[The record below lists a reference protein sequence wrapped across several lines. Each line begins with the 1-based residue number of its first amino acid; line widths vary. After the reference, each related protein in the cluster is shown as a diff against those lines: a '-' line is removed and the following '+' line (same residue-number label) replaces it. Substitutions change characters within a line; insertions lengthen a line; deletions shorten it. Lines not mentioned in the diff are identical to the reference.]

1 VLTGLAPT
9 VALPVAVQAGLGAL
23 VLTGFAP
30 TVQVTVTANPGTGS
44 LVLTG
49 LAPTVTA
56 TANQRVLADVGQLT
70 LTGLAP
76 TVAVTGAAPAADPY
90 AYFPGD
96 TFGSRGKRYEE
107 YSEEHPEQP
116 KPKKARKRKKAEP
129 TPLPPLPVPAPE
141 PVTAVPVAQPVVIQ
155 SPPLVTY
162 VAPPR
167 RLWTLQ
173 PITASASASVTVGS
187 HARIEPWMLYDVL
200 DPQEDADE
208 EAIILALLR

>member
-1 VLTGLAPT
+1 V
-9 VALPVAVQAGLGAL
+9 
-23 VLTGFAP
+23 
-30 TVQVTVTANPGTGS
+30 GS
-44 LVLTG
+44 LLLTG

-56 TANQRVLADVGQLT
+56 TANQTVRADTGQLT

-76 TVAVTGAAPAADPY
+76 TVSSPGGAVVTDPY

-96 TFGSRGKRYEE
+96 TFGTRGKRYEE

-116 KPKKARKRKKAEP
+116 KPKKARKQKKKAEP

-141 PVTAVPVAQPVVIQ
+141 PVTAVPVAQPVAIQ

-173 PITASASASVTVGS
+173 PITASASASVTVG

-200 DPQEDADE
+200 DPQEEADE